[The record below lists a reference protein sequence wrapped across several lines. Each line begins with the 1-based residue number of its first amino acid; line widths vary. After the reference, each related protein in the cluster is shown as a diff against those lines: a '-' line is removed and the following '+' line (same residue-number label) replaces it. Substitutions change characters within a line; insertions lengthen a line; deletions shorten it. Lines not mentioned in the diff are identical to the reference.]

1 MDENLRIG
9 IVARLEIPGALK
21 LVRKVMGL
29 LSTEEILL
37 EREVAKKLGKPLG
50 TVRALREANAIVT
63 VGGDGTVLFAQRL
76 APKVPILGVNLGEK
90 GFLADVKLNEVEQAL
105 VKLKAGKLRLVKR
118 DRLAGT
124 AHGKRL
130 PDALNDVVVCSANA
144 GKTLAVKVA
153 VDGEIAMNVRGDGVI
168 VATPTGSTAYARA
181 AGGPVVDPRLKAIL
195 VVPICPSYSRLAPLI
210 VPMDSHIEIEPTRSG
225 RDAQVIVDGVQATK
239 LKCGEKVMLSRSD
252 NPALFFRWCE
262 FYRKAREKLQ

>member
-1 MDENLRIG
+1 
-9 IVARLEIPGALK
+9 LEIPGALK
-21 LVRKVMGL
+21 LVRKVIGL

-37 EREVAKKLGKPLG
+37 EREVAKKLGKHSRS
-50 TVRALREANAIVT
+50 VRALRKADAVVT

-76 APKVPILGVNLGEK
+76 APKVPILGINLGEK
-90 GFLADVKLNEVEQAL
+90 GFLADVKPNEVEQAL
-105 VKLKAGKLRLVKR
+105 VKLKAGKLQLVER

-130 PDALNDVVVCSANA
+130 PDALNDVVICSANA

-168 VATPTGSTAYARA
+168 VSTTTGSTAYAHA

-195 VVPICPSYSRLAPLI
+195 VVPICPSYPRPAPLV
-210 VPMDSHIEIEPTRSG
+210 VPMDSHVEVEPTRPG
-225 RDAQVIVDGVQATK
+225 RDAQVVVDGIPATK

-262 FYRKAREKLQ
+262 FYRKTREKLR